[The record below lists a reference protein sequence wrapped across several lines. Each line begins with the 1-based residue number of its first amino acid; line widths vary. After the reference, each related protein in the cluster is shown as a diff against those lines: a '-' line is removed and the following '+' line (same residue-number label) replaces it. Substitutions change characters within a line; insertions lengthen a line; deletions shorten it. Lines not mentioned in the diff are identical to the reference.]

1 MTNVQ
6 IIKNKGII
14 KGFVVSGHSGYS
26 EAGSDIVCS
35 AISSLSQ
42 SVCVG
47 LENVLKLKP
56 IIKIDEQKAYLS
68 CMLENN
74 ISEEMLEKSQVLLKT
89 FEESV
94 KLLLLGDKKLKKYIN
109 LEVKN
114 EIY

>member
-6 IIKNKGII
+6 ILKKEGNIL
-14 KGFVVSGHSGYS
+14 GFVVSGHSGYS
-26 EAGSDIVCS
+26 EQGSDIVCS

-47 LENVLKLKP
+47 LENVLNLKP
-56 IIKIDEQKAYLS
+56 KIKIQDAYLS
-68 CMLENN
+68 CMLQNN
-74 ISEEMLEKSQVLLKT
+74 LSEKQFLDAQIVLKT